1 MDNQPSPTAV
11 ICLSKGKGGMEID
24 ALKLADMLS
33 DICEIVL
40 ICKKGSFIE
49 QLYDDGTYSFI
60 CEPIS
65 FLNKSFSL
73 SIMLNVRKIIDSY
86 KIRNVI
92 YFGAS
97 ELKTLYFSFWRKDL
111 NIIVRHGTI
120 KKTPKQ
126 GWFHRV
132 VYSCVRYHVAISK
145 HLLENVKDIV
155 PYNADVKFKIIYP
168 SFYFPENKIRSSTI
182 NNRLRIIHIGRVVPG
197 KGHRDAV
204 LACRSL
210 YDNGINFD
218 LSFVGSLENEKYLGE
233 IKSVIDDLPYKN
245 EVQFVGYASNVGEYL
260 MSSDIFLFPS
270 YSEGFGNVFV
280 EAVGYGLSIVTYDNT
295 TFPEFMKMGF
305 KYRMS
310 TSGDVDAMSAELLDA
325 AVNITSDRKQLN
337 ANAELAVELF
347 GRQREMRDWRTI
359 LD

>member
-1 MDNQPSPTAV
+1 M
-11 ICLSKGKGGMEID
+11 
-24 ALKLADMLS
+24 
-33 DICEIVL
+33 
-40 ICKKGSFIE
+40 
-49 QLYDDGTYSFI
+49 
-60 CEPIS
+60 
-65 FLNKSFSL
+65 
-73 SIMLNVRKIIDSY
+73 
-86 KIRNVI
+86 
-92 YFGAS
+92 
-97 ELKTLYFSFWRKDL
+97 
-111 NIIVRHGTI
+111 
-120 KKTPKQ
+120 
-126 GWFHRV
+126 
-132 VYSCVRYHVAISK
+132 
-145 HLLENVKDIV
+145 
-155 PYNADVKFKIIYP
+155 
-168 SFYFPENKIRSSTI
+168 
-182 NNRLRIIHIGRVVPG
+182 PG

-233 IKSVIDDLPYKN
+233 IKSLIDDLPYKN

-260 MSSDIFLFPS
+260 MSSDIFLVPS